1 MDGPNI
7 NYDSNDWRLF
17 KEWLEE
23 HYLVTLKEIAA
34 PQQTEKTADL
44 KRGQAAFID
53 TLLHLR
59 HKAADG
65 R

>member
-7 NYDSNDWRLF
+7 NYDSSDWRLF
-17 KEWLEE
+17 KEWLELQ
-23 HYLVTLKEIAA
+23 YLVTLKEIAA
-34 PQQTEKTADL
+34 PQQSEKLADL

-53 TLLHLR
+53 ALLHLR

>member
-7 NYDSNDWRLF
+7 NYEGSDWRLF
-17 KEWLEE
+17 KEWLEVQ
-23 HYLVTLKEIAA
+23 YLVTLKEIAA
-34 PQQTEKTADL
+34 QHQSEKHADL

-53 TLLHLR
+53 MLLNLKN
-59 HKAADG
+59 KAADG

>member
-7 NYDSNDWRLF
+7 NYDSNDWIIF
-17 KEWLEE
+17 KDWLREQ
-23 HYLVTLKEIAA
+23 YLITLKEIAA
-34 PQQTEKTADL
+34 PHQTEKTADL

-53 TLLHLR
+53 VLLHLR

>member
-7 NYDSNDWRLF
+7 NYDSNDWQIF
-17 KEWLEE
+17 KEWLREQ
-23 HYLVTLKEIAA
+23 YLITLKEIAA
-34 PQQTEKTADL
+34 PQQAEKLADL

-53 TLLHLR
+53 TLLHLK
-59 HKAADG
+59 HKAANS

>member
-7 NYDSNDWRLF
+7 NYDSSDWRIF
-17 KEWLEE
+17 KEWLAEQ
-23 HYLVTLKEIAA
+23 YITTLKEIAA
-34 PQQTEKTADL
+34 PQQIEKTADL

-53 TLLHLR
+53 MLLNLS
-59 HKAADG
+59 HKAASG